1 MQVKHNRMKNS
12 TQTIIQVRTSSALLR
27 LVHLFAN
34 LSLPGLL
41 TASAAGSALQYE
53 TLKSLGASTQYGS
66 EPYAELIE
74 GNDGALYGTAQG
86 VLHDLEG
93 DVVFKVNKSGSN
105 YTVLH
110 RFGSD
115 DGLDPRGALLL
126 GSDGALYGTTQNG
139 GTNAG
144 CGTVYR
150 LNADGSGFVT
160 LHHFCA
166 TDSDGAFP
174 YAAVMEGSDGL
185 LYGTTHA
192 GGEFGRGTVF
202 KLGKDGSGYAIVHH
216 FTTNAFDGRRPF
228 INGLMEGS
236 DGLIYGTTISGG
248 SNDVGTVFS
257 MSKDGSGYT
266 ILHHFSNSGGDG
278 RGPRGLLEATNG
290 LLYGTTHTGG
300 SDNVGSVFR
309 MNKDG
314 SSYAILHSFSSAGGD
329 GRNPRRLVEGSDGAL
344 YGTTLT
350 GGANLNYSGF
360 AAGTLFKINPD
371 GSAYEVLHH
380 FSSFEL
386 DGFYPQAGL
395 LEGSDGAFYGTTQ
408 QGGDHYDFGT
418 VFKVNTDGSQYSVV
432 RSFFDPFVGDARTPY
447 AGLTPGGDGKLYGT
461 STSGGENGAGALF
474 RLDADGNGYEI
485 THHFNYLTG
494 SNPQGR
500 LLSGSDGML
509 YGTAHDGGTN
519 ASGVIFKLHPNGTD
533 YTILHHFAGY
543 PLDGW
548 GPDTA
553 LVEGSDGALY
563 GTTWGGGNHPSAGG
577 IVFKVRKDGSG
588 YTILRHFGNDFG
600 SAVFLGEGPTGDLI
614 EGSDGRLYGMTV
626 SGGAFTNQWGYRQ
639 ATAFRMNKNGSGFS
653 VIHHFGGGEDGE
665 NFAHHA
671 GLTEASDRRLYG
683 TSVYGGANSQGM
695 VFGMN
700 KDGSGYSV
708 LRALGATAEDARAPM
723 GELVEGPDGAL
734 YGTTFYGGK
743 DNAGTV
749 FKLNRDGSGYLV
761 VHEFS
766 TMESK
771 GGGPWAGLLKLG
783 DGAFYGTTRE
793 GGNLGL
799 GTVFKL
805 SWPVVI
811 TRYERSG
818 NTAQLGWNGVPN
830 WPYRIQIRTNLNDSA
845 DTWVNLGGTNFTA
858 LDGAAVVTIAEP
870 QSDPTRFY
878 RIAWP

>member
-1 MQVKHNRMKNS
+1 MKNS
-12 TQTIIQVRTSSALLR
+12 IQTLIKVRTLPTLR
-27 LVHLFAN
+27 CLMHLVAN
-34 LSLPGLL
+34 LILAGLL
-41 TASAAGSALQYE
+41 TAPAAGAALHYE
-53 TLKSLGASTQYGS
+53 RLKSFGASSQYGR

-74 GNDGALYGTAQG
+74 GNDGALYGTTQG

-93 DVVFKVNKSGSN
+93 DAVFKVNKNGSN

-110 RFGSD
+110 RFSGD
-115 DGLDPRGALLL
+115 DGLDPRAGLLL
-126 GSDGALYGTTQNG
+126 GSDGALYGTTQHG
-139 GTNAG
+139 GTNWG
-144 CGTVYR
+144 WGTVYK

-160 LHHFCA
+160 LHGFGA
-166 TDSDGAFP
+166 TNTDGKYP
-174 YAAVMEGSDGL
+174 YAAVIEGSDGL
-185 LYGTTHA
+185 LYGTTDA
-192 GGEFGRGTVF
+192 GGAFGRGTVF
-202 KLGKDGSGYAIVHH
+202 RLDKDGSDYAIVHH

-248 SNDVGTVFS
+248 SNDVGIVFK
-257 MSKDGSGYT
+257 MGKDGSGYT
-266 ILHHFSNSGGDG
+266 ILHHFSSSGGDG

-290 LLYGTTHTGG
+290 FLYGTTHTGG

-309 MNKDG
+309 MDKDG
-314 SSYAILHSFSSAGGD
+314 SGYAILRSFSSAGGD

-350 GGANLNYSGF
+350 GGAFLNYSGF

-432 RSFFDPFVGDARTPY
+432 HSFFDPLVGDARSPF
-447 AGLTPGGDGKLYGT
+447 AGLTPGGDGRLYGT

-474 RLDADGNGYEI
+474 RLNADGNGYEI
-485 THHFNYLTG
+485 THHFNHLTG
-494 SNPQGR
+494 VNPQGR
-500 LLSGSDGML
+500 LLPGSDGML

-519 ASGVIFKLHPNGTD
+519 AWGVVFRVNPDGSN
-533 YTILHHFAGY
+533 YMILHHFEGY

-563 GTTWGGGNHPSAGG
+563 GTTWGGGNHPNGSGT
-577 IVFKVRKDGSG
+577 VFKLNKDGSG
-588 YTILRHFGNDFG
+588 YAILRHFGNDFG
-600 SAVFLGEGPTGDLI
+600 SGTFLGEEPTGDLL

-639 ATAFRMNKNGSGFS
+639 STAFRMNKDGSGFS

-671 GLTEASDRRLYG
+671 GLTEASDGRLYG
-683 TSVYGGANSQGM
+683 TTVYGGTNGSGM

-700 KDGSGYSV
+700 KDGSGYGV

-723 GELVEGPDGAL
+723 GKLVEGPDGAL

-766 TMESK
+766 TVESK

-818 NTAQLGWNGVPN
+818 STAHLGWSGVPN
-830 WPYRIQIRTNLNDSA
+830 WPYRIQARTNLSA
-845 DTWVNLGGTNFTA
+845 LTDDWADIGTNTTA
-858 LDGAAVVTIAEP
+858 LDGTFQLSVSEP
-870 QSDPTRFY
+870 PNTPARFY